1 MRKTPDDLP
10 ILLFETQADWE
21 AWLDENHATQPGV
34 WLRLAKKGSGL
45 KSVNYTEAVEAAL
58 CFGWIDGQAR
68 GFDELS
74 HVQRFTPRRPNSKWS
89 KINRGRAETLIASGR
104 MRPAGMKAIEQAK
117 QNGQWEAAYD
127 SPRTATTPPDFQAE
141 LDKDPEARA
150 FFEAL
155 DSRNRFAI
163 LYRIQT
169 AVKAETRARRIQK
182 LILMLKNREKLY
194 P

>member
-1 MRKTPDDLP
+1 MRKTSDDLS
-10 ILLFETQADWE
+10 ILLFETQTDWE
-21 AWLDENHATQPGV
+21 AWLEENHATQPGV
-34 WLRLAKKGSGL
+34 WMRLAKKGSGL
-45 KSVNYTEAVEAAL
+45 KSVNYIEAVEAAL
-58 CFGWIDGQAR
+58 CFGWIDGQAK
-68 GFDELS
+68 GFDESS
-74 HVQRFTPRRPNSKWS
+74 HIQRFTPRRPRSKWS
-89 KINRGRAETLIASGR
+89 KINRERAEALIATGR
-104 MRPAGMKAIEQAK
+104 MRPAGMQAIEQAK

-127 SPRTATTPPDFQAE
+127 PPSTAAPPSDFQAE

-150 FFEAL
+150 FFESL

-182 LILMLKNREKLY
+182 FILMLKNREKLY

>member
-10 ILLFETQADWE
+10 ILLFETQADWK